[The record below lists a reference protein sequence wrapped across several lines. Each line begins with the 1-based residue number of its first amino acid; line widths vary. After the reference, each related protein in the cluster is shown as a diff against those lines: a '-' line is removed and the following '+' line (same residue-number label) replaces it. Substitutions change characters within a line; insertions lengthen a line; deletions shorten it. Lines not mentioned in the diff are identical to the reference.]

1 MANLN
6 PLIRLRK
13 YRVEE
18 KQKILADLFRQ
29 AEKIESRKS
38 FLLKQKDEEQDI
50 AEEKNDYETLTA
62 FALFAE
68 RVRGEIEGLNEEMA
82 KLNVRIGIA
91 QDAMRE
97 AFGELKKIE
106 IIQKSRDDEEDKA
119 ELKREGQVLD
129 EVALVGFTRK
139 GEEE

>member
-38 FLLKQKDEEQDI
+38 FLLKQKDDEQDI
-50 AEEKNDYETLTA
+50 AEERNDYETLTA

-68 RVRGEIEGLNEEMA
+68 RVR
-82 KLNVRIGIA
+82 
-91 QDAMRE
+91 
-97 AFGELKKIE
+97 
-106 IIQKSRDDEEDKA
+106 A
-119 ELKREGQVLD
+119 ERSI
-129 EVALVGFTRK
+129 
-139 GEEE
+139 

>member
-38 FLLKQKDEEQDI
+38 FLLKQKDDEQDI
-50 AEEKNDYETLTA
+50 AEERNDYETLTA

-68 RVRGEIEGLNEEMA
+68 RVRGEIESLNDEMA

-106 IIQKSRDDEEDKA
+106 IIQKNRDDEDDKA

-129 EVALVGFTRK
+129 EVALEGFRRK
-139 GEEE
+139 DEE

>member
-38 FLLKQKDEEQDI
+38 FLLKQKDDEQDI
-50 AEEKNDYETLTA
+50 AEERNDYETLTA

-68 RVRGEIEGLNEEMA
+68 RVRGEIESLNDEMA

-106 IIQKSRDDEEDKA
+106 IIQKNRDDEDDKA

-129 EVALVGFTRK
+129 EVALEGFRRK
-139 GEEE
+139 GEE

>member
-1 MANLN
+1 MADLN

-18 KQKILADLFRQ
+18 KQKVLADLFRQ
-29 AEKIESRKS
+29 AEKIENRKS
-38 FLLKQKDEEQDI
+38 FLLKQRDEERDV

-68 RVRGEIEGLNEEMA
+68 RVRREVEALDEAMA
-82 KLNVRIGIA
+82 QLNVRIGIA

-106 IIQKSRDDEEDKA
+106 IIQENRDDAEDKKA
-119 ELKREGQVLD
+119 LKQEGQVLD
-129 EVALVGFTRK
+129 EVAVERFRRK
-139 GEEE
+139 EEG